1 MNGLAVSTWA
11 SIRLADVPPVLQFSH
26 TALMSLPVPHP
37 DVIARTLPDGSV
49 LFHPRTEVYFGLN
62 ETGTVVWTALAQGAS
77 TEEAL
82 VAAVHERWP
91 DVPGRDVI
99 CHVRE
104 LLADLSVEGL
114 VVDTADTLG

>member
-1 MNGLAVSTWA
+1 MRFKV
-11 SIRLADVPPVLQFSH
+11 RPPFVRFVIPNSY
-26 TALMSLPVPHP
+26 TVLMSLPVPHP
-37 DVIARTLPDGSV
+37 EVIARALPDGSV

-62 ETGTVVWTALAQGAS
+62 ETGTVVWSALAQGAS

-82 VAAVHERWP
+82 VTAVRTRWP
-91 DVPGRDVI
+91 DAPANDVV

-104 LLADLSVEGL
+104 LLADLSIEGL